1 MQVIYLDKYMKSYIL
16 YHLKQTQPV
25 WCTWN
30 ILINAKYNTTCKE
43 VKSHV
48 TGTWFLQLGVLG
60 YTQSRV
66 DEALAYYLQDLK
78 LTRSEVGV
86 THPRVAR
93 ILGSIGMVYDDKN
106 DKMAGELYESSLAM
120 LLDTYGSAHVDV
132 ATAR

>member
-1 MQVIYLDKYMKSYIL
+1 M
-16 YHLKQTQPV
+16 
-25 WCTWN
+25 
-30 ILINAKYNTTCKE
+30 TCKE